1 MKRLTVRDG
10 MGYRLDVP
18 KDGVSFR
25 VDRIRESGGEVTGE
39 VTISRAPDGHLHTSR
54 ANLLSTPARTTL
66 AKYLGQRSNHF
77 DWTAWLERFFME
89 AIELEREGEEWTEV
103 GRMPARTSPPYQLR
117 PFLYTGKPT
126 ILYGRGGLG
135 KSTIAGAIAVAQQTG
150 RCAIPGWE
158 VIRQG
163 PVMILDWEGER
174 EDWNDVIA
182 KVCAGMGMEPPAIT
196 YRTCR
201 GPLEAQIHAITERVQ
216 RTGTV
221 LVIVDSAEAAMRS
234 PREAGSDDPAKR
246 FYDALRLIPCAAL
259 VIDHVTKAQAEHGGN
274 GGPIGNVTKFNRAR
288 MTWEL
293 VGSGKPDEDGTHHL
307 GLLNR
312 KNQHDREH
320 EDMGVAMHHVD
331 GTIKLWAETYRQAPG
346 RKKPSGEALWEQ
358 LRDLL
363 SGREPMT
370 ITEMVAATG
379 LSGKDP
385 IRRLEVAMQR
395 HTDVFATRGKG
406 RLDRLW
412 YVIDGATDDPA
423 AGQIIAFPGASVV
436 PPVGHDDRREH
447 VPGTSGYEPEQS
459 DFVEAHNPEHVPN
472 MFAGPSITGAGGDI
486 GGDEGVSPGYRN
498 TLSPSREGESVPT
511 PVLLGGVQGRDAAAD
526 EWADLV

>member
-1 MKRLTVRDG
+1 
-10 MGYRLDVP
+10 
-18 KDGVSFR
+18 
-25 VDRIRESGGEVTGE
+25 
-39 VTISRAPDGHLHTSR
+39 
-54 ANLLSTPARTTL
+54 
-66 AKYLGQRSNHF
+66 
-77 DWTAWLERFFME
+77 
-89 AIELEREGEEWTEV
+89 
-103 GRMPARTSPPYQLR
+103 
-117 PFLYTGKPT
+117 
-126 ILYGRGGLG
+126 
-135 KSTIAGAIAVAQQTG
+135 
-150 RCAIPGWE
+150 
-158 VIRQG
+158 
-163 PVMILDWEGER
+163 
-174 EDWNDVIA
+174 
-182 KVCAGMGMEPPAIT
+182 
-196 YRTCR
+196 
-201 GPLEAQIHAITERVQ
+201 
-216 RTGTV
+216 
-221 LVIVDSAEAAMRS
+221 MRS

-459 DFVEAHNPEHVPN
+459 DFVEAHNPEPVPN
-472 MFAGPSITGAGGDI
+472 MFAGPSITGGGGDM